1 MKDIE
6 IEIQVR
12 VEKVENL
19 LNFLCKEGKFMVEE
33 YQKDEYFTPA
43 HRNFLEPEQVDEW
56 LRLRKSSKNSVAY
69 KLWHRNA
76 QGKSTYCDEYET
88 EVTDLESMRKIF
100 GVLDIVPIAVVEKNR
115 KMWLYKDWEFAIDLV
130 SGLGDFVEIEY
141 KGKKIVE
148 PEQVI
153 DDMISFL
160 KKLDV
165 GKIEI
170 NQVGYPFLALFGVEN
185 QFEEV

>member
-19 LNFLCKEGKFMVEE
+19 TKFLDMEGKFVAEE

-43 HRNFLEPEQVDEW
+43 HRNFLEPKQVDEW
-56 LRLRKSSKNSVAY
+56 LRLRKSSKDSVAY
-69 KLWHRNA
+69 KLWHRNTE
-76 QGKSTYCDEYET
+76 GKSTYCDEYET
-88 EVTDLESMRKIF
+88 EVADIESMRKIF
-100 GVLDIVPIAVVEKNR
+100 GVLDIAPIAVVEKKR
-115 KMWLYKDWEFAIDLV
+115 KIWMYKDWEFAIDSV

-141 KGKKIVE
+141 KGHKQVE
-148 PEQVI
+148 SEEVI
-153 DDMISFL
+153 KEMIAFL
-160 KKLDV
+160 KKIGV